1 MNVIVDSLRFF
12 APLYIIV
19 FSRLLPL
26 RTTTSTQ
33 SIRRR
38 ARCEKRVPVYTPK
51 VMRASLLCYKR
62 AKSYNI
68 LKTAGL
74 IEKITQRAISRAS
87 VCSRSRFHF
96 FLSFSTQLDLKRN
109 MLLLLL
115 LLSRLETRLRFNQT
129 LNVLLRWTARKQRW
143 WWCWKVFKVWV
154 NCSMWEEMRESKRF
168 FFRHS

>member
-1 MNVIVDSLRFF
+1 MNVIADSLQFF
-12 APLYIIV
+12 APLYIIA

-96 FLSFSTQLDLKRN
+96 FLSFLNST
-109 MLLLLL
+109 
-115 LLSRLETRLRFNQT
+115 RLEKKYVVVAVAVVETRDSASIQSNIKCSIAGPRASKDDDDVEKCLKSESI
-129 LNVLLRWTARKQRW
+129 AR
-143 WWCWKVFKVWV
+143 C
-154 NCSMWEEMRESKRF
+154 EKR
-168 FFRHS
+168 